1 MKKIIAYLLFISVI
15 SCAKSDKNPISN
27 EKMVDIIYELTMA
40 SSASAVANTSDSVQ
54 YYVNANTILKKHGID
69 SLTFVK
75 AQSFYQNNPEAY
87 LVIYDSVKGRI
98 QKELEKVQKLPL
110 DEEDEVLKV
119 NLKELKKSSRLI
131 MKNIK

>member
-27 EKMVDIIYELTMA
+27 EKMVDIIFELTMA
-40 SSASAVANTSDSVQ
+40 SSASAVANTTDSVQ
-54 YYVNANTILKKHGID
+54 YYVSANTILKKHGID

-87 LVIYDSVKGRI
+87 LVIYDSVKERI
-98 QKELEKVQKLPL
+98 QKDLEKVQQQPL
-110 DEEDEVLKV
+110 DKEDEELKF
-119 NLKELKKSSRLI
+119 NLQQFNKSSRSILKELK
-131 MKNIK
+131 